1 MDLAKIPL
9 AIPKEV
15 QAWAEKHA
23 TSYNFMF
30 VSLLSYRYGEI
41 VERTF
46 GTRRYAKSGVKI
58 TEVRRR
64 ATGEHEAIVKNLLY
78 GGMAGYVPV
87 FEKEDRYSHNG
98 WHSLVFSKE
107 DFDQWYE
114 PSAPCNFWCV
124 CLNPE
129 LVRKT
134 EEFKYCGY
142 SQGDVI
148 EFLNAYR
155 ENPMVEVF
163 GKMRLPLSSIL
174 MKKAEKDKRFR
185 TFLCKN
191 VDDARRYG
199 SRATAYAYDHG
210 MGIEEASIKLLKTR
224 KACSDIPQLRKTGID
239 AIRVW
244 DWCKTNGIGC
254 RVYNDY
260 LEAIKGLQ
268 MDLTD
273 TKNTF
278 PKDFAT
284 MHDLR
289 ISEYE
294 SLKAKQDR
302 IKRKELYESFAKAG
316 EKATAYEYSHNG
328 YSLVAPRDI
337 SDLKKEG
344 GILGHCVGKM
354 GYDKKMADGK
364 VVIMFLRQDENP
376 GTPFVTIE
384 YDLTKAKLLQAY
396 GKSNSKPTFEA
407 MVVIDE
413 WVNIMQKLLKERKQV
428 CARKRNRKSRT

>member
-1 MDLAKIPL
+1 MNLTKIPS

-15 QAWAEKHA
+15 REWSEKHA
-23 TSYNFMF
+23 SKYNFTF
-30 VSLLSYRYGEI
+30 VSLLSYRYGEV

-46 GTRRYAKSGVKI
+46 GTRRYAKAGVKI

-98 WHSLVFSKE
+98 WRCLIFGKE
-107 DFDQWYE
+107 DFDQWYDT
-114 PSAPCNFWCV
+114 SAPCNFWCV

-129 LVRKT
+129 LLGNI

-148 EFLNAYR
+148 EFLNKYR
-155 ENPMVEVF
+155 ENPMVELF
-163 GKMRLPLSSIL
+163 GKMRLPLSSML
-174 MKKAEKDKRFR
+174 MKKADKDKRFR
-185 TFLCKN
+185 AFLYKN
-191 VDDARRYG
+191 VDVARRYG
-199 SRATAYAYDHG
+199 SRATVYAYDHR
-210 MGIEEASIKLLKTR
+210 MGIEEASHKLLETR
-224 KACSDIPQLRKTGID
+224 RICSEIPQLRKTSID
-239 AIRVW
+239 AQKAW
-244 DWCKTNGIGC
+244 DYCKTNGIGH
-254 RVYNDY
+254 RLYNDY

-268 MDLTD
+268 MDLYD

-289 ISEYE
+289 INEYE
-294 SLKAKQDR
+294 SMKDKLDR
-302 IKRKELYESFAKAG
+302 EKRKKLYESFAKAG
-316 EKATAYEYSHNG
+316 DRATAYEYSHNG
-328 YSLVAPRDI
+328 YSLIAPRDI
-337 SDLKKEG
+337 SDLKTEG
-344 GILGHCVGKM
+344 GTLGHCVGKM
-354 GYDKKMADGK
+354 GYDKKMADGRI
-364 VVIMFLRQDENP
+364 VIMFMRQETDL

-384 YDLTKAKLLQAY
+384 FDLTKAKLLQAY
-396 GKSNSKPTFEA
+396 GKSNSNPPVEA

-413 WVNIMQKLLKERKQV
+413 WVEIMQKLLKERKQV
-428 CARKRNRKSRT
+428 CA

>member
-1 MDLAKIPL
+1 MDLAKIPST
-9 AIPKEV
+9 IPKEV
-15 QAWAEKHA
+15 QDWSDKHA
-23 TSYNFMF
+23 NNWSFSF
-30 VSLLSYRYGEI
+30 VSFLSYRYGEV

-46 GTRRYAKSGVKI
+46 GTRRYAKGGVKI

-64 ATGEHEAIVKNLLY
+64 ATGKHETIVKNLLY
-78 GGMAGYVPV
+78 GGMSGYIPV
-87 FEKEDRYSHNG
+87 FEKEDRYSHNS
-98 WHSLVFSKE
+98 WHCRVFSKD
-107 DFDQWYE
+107 DFDQWYDT
-114 PSAPCNFWCV
+114 SAPCNFWCV

-129 LVRKT
+129 LLGKI

-148 EFLNAYR
+148 EYLNKYR

-163 GKMRLPLSSIL
+163 GKMELPLSSIL
-174 MKKAEKDKRFR
+174 MRKAEKDKRFR

-191 VDDARRYG
+191 VTDVCIYG
-199 SRATAYAYDHG
+199 SRATAYAYDHR
-210 MGIEEASIKLLKTR
+210 MGIYEASNKLKKTR
-224 KACSDIPQLRKTGID
+224 QACSKIPQLRKTGID
-239 AIRVW
+239 SIRAL
-244 DWCKTNGIGC
+244 DYCETNGIGC

-302 IKRKELYESFAKAG
+302 EKRKELYESFAKAG

-328 YSLVAPRDI
+328 YSLIAPRDI
-337 SDLKKEG
+337 GDLKKEG
-344 GILGHCVGKM
+344 GVLGHCVGKM
-354 GYDKKMADGK
+354 GYDKKMADGRI
-364 VVIMFLRQDENP
+364 VIMFLRQDTAP

-384 YDLTKAKLLQAY
+384 FDLKQAKLLQAY

-413 WVNIMQKLLKERKQV
+413 WVDIMKKLLKERKQV
-428 CARKRNRKSRT
+428 CA